1 MKLLALECATDH
13 FSAALWQDGACL
25 TRTAPGAR
33 EHARLLLP
41 YVDELLAEAGLPMS
55 GLDGIAYGRGPGSF
69 TGLRIAAAAAQG
81 LAFGA
86 DLPLAPVSTLL
97 ALAQGAWRTRGASR
111 VLPALDARMQ
121 AIYYS
126 AVERQAGG
134 WQVMLPEQVCDPAQ
148 VSVPAGEGW
157 FAAGPGWG
165 AYTAALAP
173 RFAGHL
179 GDMEAMLRPEARDIA
194 ELGAALLAQGGGR
207 PAAEAEPCYL
217 RDDVIQVNT
226 PRSH

>member
-1 MKLLALECATDH
+1 MKLLALECATEH

-41 YVDELLAEAGLPMS
+41 YVDELLAEAGLRLA

-97 ALAQGAWRTRGASR
+97 ALAAGARRTRGAQR

-121 AIYYS
+121 AIYFS
-126 AVERQAGG
+126 AVERQAAG
-134 WQVMLPEQVCDPAQ
+134 WQAVLPEQVCDPAQ
-148 VSVPAGEGW
+148 APVPAGGGW

-165 AYTAALAP
+165 AYTAALLP
-173 RFAGHL
+173 RFAGQL
-179 GDMEAMLRPEARDIA
+179 AGVDAALRPEARDIA
-194 ELGAALLAQGGGR
+194 ELGAALLAQGGGV
-207 PAAEAEPCYL
+207 PAGEAEPRYL

-226 PRSH
+226 PGRH